1 MFFWKIKKMIANNNK
16 DIFSLKPSEG
26 LQQRL
31 HIDFPLFLAFM
42 VIFMISLTTI
52 YSASN
57 SSIDA
62 VLNQGIKIMIS
73 IFAMGVVAQFSPL
86 SYARIGPWLYFV
98 CLVLLILVLIIGE
111 TRNGATRWLNIGIT
125 SFQPSELMKI
135 AMPLMIAG
143 YISRGALPP
152 NVSSVALSITI
163 VLIPSYLIMEEP
175 DLGTSILVAFSGL
188 VVIFLSGLKKRYLA
202 LAFALF
208 LAYLPFMWSNIHPF
222 QKKRVLSFLNP
233 ESDPLGSGYHLIQS
247 KIAIGSGGIFGK
259 GWLNSTQGQLDFLPE
274 RTTDFIFAILAEE
287 FGFLGVSLLI
297 GIYLF
302 IIGRGIM
309 IAINAQDLFSR
320 LLASSISLTF
330 FVYVF
335 VNIAMTTG
343 LLPVVGVPLPLISS
357 GGTSMVTIM
366 VGLGMLMSVQTH
378 RRLLDK

>member
-1 MFFWKIKKMIANNNK
+1 MAYNTNK

-31 HIDFPLFLAFM
+31 HIDFPLLLAFLA
-42 VIFMISLTTI
+42 IFMISLTAI

-57 SSIDA
+57 SDIDA
-62 VLNQGIKIMIS
+62 VVNQAIKILIS
-73 IFAMGVVAQFSPL
+73 ISAMAVVAQFSPL
-86 SYARIGPWLYFV
+86 SYGRVGPWLFLL
-98 CLVLLILVLIIGE
+98 CLVLLILVLVIGE
-111 TRNGATRWLNIGIT
+111 TRNGATRWLNIGI

-135 AMPLMIAG
+135 AMPLMIAR
-143 YISRGALPP
+143 YIANGALPP
-152 NVSSVALSITI
+152 TVFSVGVSITI
-163 VLIPSYLIMEEP
+163 VLVPSYLIMEQP
-175 DLGTSILVAFSGL
+175 DLGTSILIAFSGL

-202 LAFALF
+202 VAFGLF
-208 LAYLPFMWSNIHPF
+208 LAYLPLMWSNMHPF
-222 QKKRVLSFLNP
+222 QKNRVLAFLNP
-233 ESDPLGSGYHLIQS
+233 GSDPTGSGYHLIQS

-287 FGFLGVSLLI
+287 FGFLGISLLI

-343 LLPVVGVPLPLISS
+343 LLPVVGIPLPLISS
-357 GGTSMVTIM
+357 GGTSMLTIM

-378 RRLLDK
+378 RRLVEK

>member
-1 MFFWKIKKMIANNNK
+1 MMAYNTNK

-31 HIDFPLFLAFM
+31 HIDFPLLVAFLA
-42 VIFMISLTTI
+42 IFMISLTAI

-57 SSIDA
+57 SNIDA
-62 VLNQGIKIMIS
+62 VVNQAIKILIS
-73 IFAMGVVAQFSPL
+73 ISAMAVVAQFSPL
-86 SYARIGPWLYFV
+86 SYGRVGPWLYFL
-98 CLVLLILVLIIGE
+98 CLVLLILVLVIGE
-111 TRNGATRWLNIGIT
+111 TRNGATRWLNIGI

-135 AMPLMIAG
+135 AMPLMIAR
-143 YISRGALPP
+143 YISSGALPP
-152 NVSSVALSITI
+152 AVFSVGVSIMI
-163 VLIPSYLIMEEP
+163 VLVPSYLIMEEP
-175 DLGTSILVAFSGL
+175 DLGTSILIAFSGL

-202 LAFALF
+202 VAFGLF
-208 LAYLPFMWSNIHPF
+208 LAYLPLMWSNMHPF
-222 QKKRVLSFLNP
+222 QKNRVLAFLNP
-233 ESDPLGSGYHLIQS
+233 GSDPTGSGYHLIQS
-247 KIAIGSGGIFGK
+247 KIAIGSGGLFGK

-343 LLPVVGVPLPLISS
+343 LLPVVGIPLPLISS
-357 GGTSMVTIM
+357 GGTSMLTIM

-378 RRLLDK
+378 RRLVEK

>member
-1 MFFWKIKKMIANNNK
+1 MMAYNTNK

-31 HIDFPLFLAFM
+31 HIDFPLLLAFLA
-42 VIFMISLTTI
+42 IFMISLTAI

-57 SSIDA
+57 SNIDA
-62 VLNQGIKIMIS
+62 VVNQAIKILIS
-73 IFAMGVVAQFSPL
+73 ISAMAVVAQFSPL
-86 SYARIGPWLYFV
+86 SYGRVGPWLFFL
-98 CLVLLILVLIIGE
+98 CLVLLILVLVIGE
-111 TRNGATRWLNIGIT
+111 TRNGATRWLNIGI

-135 AMPLMIAG
+135 AMPLMIAR
-143 YISRGALPP
+143 YIANGALPP
-152 NVSSVALSITI
+152 TVFSVGVSITI
-163 VLIPSYLIMEEP
+163 VLVPSVLIMLEP
-175 DLGTSILVAFSGL
+175 DLGTSILIAFSGL

-202 LAFALF
+202 VALGLLLAS
-208 LAYLPFMWSNIHPF
+208 LPLMWSNMHSF
-222 QKKRVLSFLNP
+222 QKNRVLAFLNP
-233 ESDPLGSGYHLIQS
+233 GSDPTGSGYHLIQS
-247 KIAIGSGGIFGK
+247 KIAIGSGGLFGK

-287 FGFLGVSLLI
+287 FGFLGISLLI

-343 LLPVVGVPLPLISS
+343 LLPVVGIPLPLISS
-357 GGTSMVTIM
+357 GGTSMVTLMI
-366 VGLGMLMSVQTH
+366 GLGMLMSVQTH
-378 RRLLDK
+378 KRLVEK

>member
-1 MFFWKIKKMIANNNK
+1 MMAYNTNK

-31 HIDFPLFLAFM
+31 HIDFPLLLAFLA
-42 VIFMISLTTI
+42 IFMISLTAI

-57 SSIDA
+57 SNIDA
-62 VLNQGIKIMIS
+62 VVNQAIKILIS
-73 IFAMGVVAQFSPL
+73 ISAMAVVAQFSPL
-86 SYARIGPWLYFV
+86 SYGRVGPWLFLL
-98 CLVLLILVLIIGE
+98 CLVLLILVLVIGE
-111 TRNGATRWLNIGIT
+111 TRNGATRWLNIGI

-135 AMPLMIAG
+135 AMPLMIAR
-143 YISRGALPP
+143 YIANGALPP
-152 NVSSVALSITI
+152 TVFSVGVSITI
-163 VLIPSYLIMEEP
+163 VLVPSYLIMEQP
-175 DLGTSILVAFSGL
+175 DLGTSILIAFSGL

-202 LAFALF
+202 VAFGLF
-208 LAYLPFMWSNIHPF
+208 LAYLPLMWSNMHPF
-222 QKKRVLSFLNP
+222 QKNRVLAFLNP
-233 ESDPLGSGYHLIQS
+233 GSDPTGSGYHLIQS

-287 FGFLGVSLLI
+287 FGFLGISLLI

-343 LLPVVGVPLPLISS
+343 LLPVVGIPLPLISS
-357 GGTSMVTIM
+357 GGTSMLTIM

-378 RRLLDK
+378 RRLVEK

>member
-1 MFFWKIKKMIANNNK
+1 MMAYNTNK

-31 HIDFPLFLAFM
+31 HIDFPLLLAFLA
-42 VIFMISLTTI
+42 IFMISLTAI

-57 SSIDA
+57 SNIDA
-62 VLNQGIKIMIS
+62 VVNQAIKILIS
-73 IFAMGVVAQFSPL
+73 ISAMAVVAQFSPL
-86 SYARIGPWLYFV
+86 SYGRVGPWLFLL
-98 CLVLLILVLIIGE
+98 CLVLLILVLLIGE
-111 TRNGATRWLNIGIT
+111 TRNGATRWLNIGI

-135 AMPLMIAG
+135 AMPLMIAR
-143 YISRGALPP
+143 YISSGALPP
-152 NVSSVALSITI
+152 TVFSVGVSITI
-163 VLIPSYLIMEEP
+163 VLVPSYLIMEQP
-175 DLGTSILVAFSGL
+175 DLGTSILIAFSGL

-202 LAFALF
+202 VAFGLF
-208 LAYLPFMWSNIHPF
+208 LAYLPLMWANMHPF
-222 QKKRVLSFLNP
+222 QKNRVLAFLNP
-233 ESDPLGSGYHLIQS
+233 RSDPTGSGYHLIQS
-247 KIAIGSGGIFGK
+247 KIAIGSGGLFGK

-343 LLPVVGVPLPLISS
+343 LLPVVGIPLPLISS
-357 GGTSMVTIM
+357 GGTSMLTIM

-378 RRLLDK
+378 RRLVEK

>member
-1 MFFWKIKKMIANNNK
+1 MAYNTNK

-31 HIDFPLFLAFM
+31 HIDFPLLLAFLA
-42 VIFMISLTTI
+42 IFMISLTAI

-57 SSIDA
+57 SNIDA
-62 VLNQGIKIMIS
+62 VVNQAIKILIS
-73 IFAMGVVAQFSPL
+73 ISAMAVVAQFSPL
-86 SYARIGPWLYFV
+86 SYGRVGPWLFLL
-98 CLVLLILVLIIGE
+98 CLVLLILVLVIGE
-111 TRNGATRWLNIGIT
+111 TRNGATRWLNIGI

-135 AMPLMIAG
+135 AMPLMIAR
-143 YISRGALPP
+143 YIANGALPP
-152 NVSSVALSITI
+152 TVFSVGVSITI
-163 VLIPSYLIMEEP
+163 VLVPSVLIMLEP
-175 DLGTSILVAFSGL
+175 DLGTSILIAFSGL

-202 LAFALF
+202 VALGLLLAS
-208 LAYLPFMWSNIHPF
+208 LPLMWSNMHSF
-222 QKKRVLSFLNP
+222 QKNRVLAFLNP
-233 ESDPLGSGYHLIQS
+233 GSDPTGSGYHLIQS
-247 KIAIGSGGIFGK
+247 KIAIGSGGLFGK

-287 FGFLGVSLLI
+287 FGFLGISLLI

-343 LLPVVGVPLPLISS
+343 LLPVVGIPLPLISS
-357 GGTSMVTIM
+357 GGTSMLTLMI
-366 VGLGMLMSVQTH
+366 GLGMLMSVQTH
-378 RRLLDK
+378 KRLVEK

>member
-1 MFFWKIKKMIANNNK
+1 MMANNNK

-31 HIDFPLFLAFM
+31 HIDFPLFLAFIA
-42 VIFMISLTTI
+42 IFIVSLTTI

-62 VLNQGIKIMIS
+62 VVNQGIKILIS
-73 IFAMGVVAQFSPL
+73 ISAMVVVAQFSPL
-86 SYARIGPWLYFV
+86 SYARVGPWLYFL
-98 CLVLLILVLIIGE
+98 CLVLLILVLVIGE

-135 AMPLMIAG
+135 AMPLMIAR

-152 NVSSVALSITI
+152 DVSSVALSIII

-175 DLGTSILVAFSGL
+175 DLGTSILIAFSGL

-202 LAFALF
+202 IAFALF
-208 LAYLPFMWSNIHPF
+208 LAYLPFMWSSIHPF

-247 KIAIGSGGIFGK
+247 KIAIGSGGLLGK

>member
-1 MFFWKIKKMIANNNK
+1 MVTTNK
-16 DIFSLKPSEG
+16 NIFSLKPSEG

-31 HIDFPLFLAFM
+31 HIDFPLFLAFLA
-42 VIFMISLTTI
+42 IFMISLTAI
-52 YSASN
+52 YSASDSN
-57 SSIDA
+57 IDA
-62 VLNQGIKIMIS
+62 VINQGIKILIS
-73 IFAMGVVAQFSPL
+73 ISAMLVVAQFSPL
-86 SYARIGPWLYFV
+86 SYARIGPWLYFL
-98 CLVLLILVLIIGE
+98 CLILLILVLVIGE

-135 AMPLMIAG
+135 AMPLMIAR
-143 YISRGALPP
+143 YIARGALPP

-163 VLIPSYLIMEEP
+163 VLIPSYLIMQEP
-175 DLGTSILVAFSGL
+175 DLGTSILIAFSGL

-202 LAFALF
+202 IAFTLF
-208 LAYLPFMWSNIHPF
+208 LAYLPFMWSSIHPF

-247 KIAIGSGGIFGK
+247 KIAIGSGGLFGK

-366 VGLGMLMSVQTH
+366 IGLGMLISVQTH
-378 RRLLDK
+378 RRLVEK

>member
-1 MFFWKIKKMIANNNK
+1 MMAYNTNK

-31 HIDFPLFLAFM
+31 HIDFPLLVAFLA
-42 VIFMISLTTI
+42 IFMISLTAI

-57 SSIDA
+57 SNIDA
-62 VLNQGIKIMIS
+62 VVNQAIKILIS
-73 IFAMGVVAQFSPL
+73 ISAMAVVAQFSPL
-86 SYARIGPWLYFV
+86 SYGRVGPWLYFL
-98 CLVLLILVLIIGE
+98 CLVLLILVLVIGE
-111 TRNGATRWLNIGIT
+111 TRNGATRWLNIGI

-135 AMPLMIAG
+135 AMPLMIAR
-143 YISRGALPP
+143 YISSGALPP
-152 NVSSVALSITI
+152 TVFSVGVSITI
-163 VLIPSYLIMEEP
+163 VLVPSYLIMEQP
-175 DLGTSILVAFSGL
+175 DLGTSILIAFSGL

-202 LAFALF
+202 VAFGLF
-208 LAYLPFMWSNIHPF
+208 LAYLPLMWSNMHPF
-222 QKKRVLSFLNP
+222 QKNRVLAFLNP
-233 ESDPLGSGYHLIQS
+233 GSDPTGSGYHLIQS
-247 KIAIGSGGIFGK
+247 KIAIGSGGLFGK

-287 FGFLGVSLLI
+287 FGFLGISLLI

-343 LLPVVGVPLPLISS
+343 LLPVVGIPLPLISS
-357 GGTSMVTIM
+357 GGTSMLTIM

-378 RRLLDK
+378 RRLVEK

>member
-1 MFFWKIKKMIANNNK
+1 MMAYNTNK

-31 HIDFPLFLAFM
+31 HIDFPLLVAFLA
-42 VIFMISLTTI
+42 IFMISLTAI

-57 SSIDA
+57 SNIDA
-62 VLNQGIKIMIS
+62 VVNQAIKILIS
-73 IFAMGVVAQFSPL
+73 ISAMAVVAQFSPL
-86 SYARIGPWLYFV
+86 SYGRVGPWLFFL
-98 CLVLLILVLIIGE
+98 CLVLLILVLLIGE
-111 TRNGATRWLNIGIT
+111 TRNGATRWLNIGI

-135 AMPLMIAG
+135 AMPLMIAR
-143 YISRGALPP
+143 YISSGALPP
-152 NVSSVALSITI
+152 TVFSVGVSITI
-163 VLIPSYLIMEEP
+163 VLVPSYLIMEQP
-175 DLGTSILVAFSGL
+175 DLGTSILIAFSGL

-202 LAFALF
+202 VAFGLF
-208 LAYLPFMWSNIHPF
+208 LAYLPLMWANMHPF
-222 QKKRVLSFLNP
+222 QKNRVLAFLNP
-233 ESDPLGSGYHLIQS
+233 GSDPTGSGYHLIQS
-247 KIAIGSGGIFGK
+247 KIAIGSGGLFGK

-287 FGFLGVSLLI
+287 FGFLGISLLI

-343 LLPVVGVPLPLISS
+343 LLPVVGIPLPLISS
-357 GGTSMVTIM
+357 GGTSMLTIM

-378 RRLLDK
+378 RRLVEK

>member
-1 MFFWKIKKMIANNNK
+1 MMAYNTNK

-31 HIDFPLFLAFM
+31 HIDFPLLLAFLA
-42 VIFMISLTTI
+42 IFMISLTAI

-57 SSIDA
+57 SNIDA
-62 VLNQGIKIMIS
+62 VVNQAIKILIS
-73 IFAMGVVAQFSPL
+73 ISAMAVVAQFSPL
-86 SYARIGPWLYFV
+86 SYGRVGPWLFLL
-98 CLVLLILVLIIGE
+98 CLVLLILVLVIGE
-111 TRNGATRWLNIGIT
+111 TRNGATRWLNIGI

-135 AMPLMIAG
+135 AMPLMIAR
-143 YISRGALPP
+143 YIANGALPP
-152 NVSSVALSITI
+152 TVFSVGVSITI
-163 VLIPSYLIMEEP
+163 VLVPSVLIMLEP
-175 DLGTSILVAFSGL
+175 DLGTSILIAFSGL

-202 LAFALF
+202 VALGLLLAS
-208 LAYLPFMWSNIHPF
+208 LPLMWSNMHPF
-222 QKKRVLSFLNP
+222 QKNRVLAFLNP
-233 ESDPLGSGYHLIQS
+233 GSDPTGSGYHLIQS
-247 KIAIGSGGIFGK
+247 KIAIGSGGLFGK

-287 FGFLGVSLLI
+287 FGFLGISLLI

-343 LLPVVGVPLPLISS
+343 LLPVVGIPLPLISS
-357 GGTSMVTIM
+357 GGTSMLTLMI
-366 VGLGMLMSVQTH
+366 GLGMLMSVQTH
-378 RRLLDK
+378 KRLVEK

>member
-1 MFFWKIKKMIANNNK
+1 MITTNK
-16 DIFSLKPSEG
+16 NIFSLNPSEG

-31 HIDFPLFLAFM
+31 HIDFPLFLAFLA
-42 VIFMISLTTI
+42 IFMISLTAI
-52 YSASN
+52 YSASDSN
-57 SSIDA
+57 IDA
-62 VLNQGIKIMIS
+62 VINQGIKILIS
-73 IFAMGVVAQFSPL
+73 ISVMLVVAQFSPL
-86 SYARIGPWLYFV
+86 SYARIGPWLYFL
-98 CLVLLILVLIIGE
+98 CLILLILVLVIGE

-135 AMPLMIAG
+135 AMPLMIAR
-143 YISRGALPP
+143 YIARGALPP
-152 NVSSVALSITI
+152 DVSSVALSITI
-163 VLIPSYLIMEEP
+163 VLIPSYLIMQEP
-175 DLGTSILVAFSGL
+175 DLGTSILIAFSGL

-202 LAFALF
+202 IAFTLF
-208 LAYLPFMWSNIHPF
+208 LAYLPFMWSSIHPF

-247 KIAIGSGGIFGK
+247 KIAIGSGGLFGK

-366 VGLGMLMSVQTH
+366 IGLGMLISVQTH
-378 RRLLDK
+378 RRLVDK

>member
-1 MFFWKIKKMIANNNK
+1 MMAYNTNK

-31 HIDFPLFLAFM
+31 HIDFPLLVAFLA
-42 VIFMISLTTI
+42 IFMISLTAI

-57 SSIDA
+57 SNIDA
-62 VLNQGIKIMIS
+62 VVNQAIKILIS
-73 IFAMGVVAQFSPL
+73 ISAMAIVAQFSPL
-86 SYARIGPWLYFV
+86 SYGRVGPWLFFL
-98 CLVLLILVLIIGE
+98 CLVLLILVLLIGE
-111 TRNGATRWLNIGIT
+111 TRNGATRWLNIGI

-135 AMPLMIAG
+135 AMPLMIAR
-143 YISRGALPP
+143 YISSGALPP
-152 NVSSVALSITI
+152 TVFSVGVSIMI
-163 VLIPSYLIMEEP
+163 VLVPSYLIMEQP
-175 DLGTSILVAFSGL
+175 DLGTSILIAFSGL

-202 LAFALF
+202 VAFGLF
-208 LAYLPFMWSNIHPF
+208 LAYLPLMWANMHPF
-222 QKKRVLSFLNP
+222 QKNRVLAFLNP
-233 ESDPLGSGYHLIQS
+233 GSDPTGSGYHLIQS
-247 KIAIGSGGIFGK
+247 KIAIGSGGLFGK

-287 FGFLGVSLLI
+287 FGFLGISLLI

-343 LLPVVGVPLPLISS
+343 LLPVVGIPLPLISS
-357 GGTSMVTIM
+357 GGTSMLTIM

-378 RRLLDK
+378 RRLVEK

>member
-1 MFFWKIKKMIANNNK
+1 MMAYNTNK

-31 HIDFPLFLAFM
+31 HIDFPLLVAFLA
-42 VIFMISLTTI
+42 IFMISLTAI

-57 SSIDA
+57 SNIDA
-62 VLNQGIKIMIS
+62 VVNQAIKILIS
-73 IFAMGVVAQFSPL
+73 ISAMAVVAQFSPL
-86 SYARIGPWLYFV
+86 SYGRVGPWLFLL
-98 CLVLLILVLIIGE
+98 CLVLLILVLVIGE
-111 TRNGATRWLNIGIT
+111 TRNGATRWLNIGI

-135 AMPLMIAG
+135 AMPLMIAR
-143 YISRGALPP
+143 YISSGALPP
-152 NVSSVALSITI
+152 TVFSVGVSITI
-163 VLIPSYLIMEEP
+163 VLVPSYLIMEQP
-175 DLGTSILVAFSGL
+175 DLGTSILIAFSGL

-202 LAFALF
+202 VAFGLF
-208 LAYLPFMWSNIHPF
+208 LAYLPLMWSNMHPF
-222 QKKRVLSFLNP
+222 QKNRVLAFLNP
-233 ESDPLGSGYHLIQS
+233 GSDPTGSGYHLIQS
-247 KIAIGSGGIFGK
+247 KIAIGSGGLFGK

-287 FGFLGVSLLI
+287 FGFLGISLLI

-343 LLPVVGVPLPLISS
+343 LLPVVGIPLPLISS
-357 GGTSMVTIM
+357 GGTSMLTIM

-378 RRLLDK
+378 RRLVEK

>member
-1 MFFWKIKKMIANNNK
+1 MVANNNK

-42 VIFMISLTTI
+42 AIFMVSLTTI

-62 VLNQGIKIMIS
+62 VVNQGIKILIS
-73 IFAMGVVAQFSPL
+73 ISAMAVVAQFSPL
-86 SYARIGPWLYFV
+86 TYARVGPWLYFL
-98 CLVLLILVLIIGE
+98 CLVLLILVLVIGE

-135 AMPLMIAG
+135 AMPLMIAR

-152 NVSSVALSITI
+152 DVSSVALSIII

-175 DLGTSILVAFSGL
+175 DLGTSILIAFSGL

-202 LAFALF
+202 IAFTLF

-302 IIGRGIM
+302 IIWRGIM

-378 RRLLDK
+378 RRLVDK

>member
-1 MFFWKIKKMIANNNK
+1 MMAYNTNK

-31 HIDFPLFLAFM
+31 HIDFPLLLAFLA
-42 VIFMISLTTI
+42 IFMISLTAI

-57 SSIDA
+57 SNIDA
-62 VLNQGIKIMIS
+62 VVNQAIKILIS
-73 IFAMGVVAQFSPL
+73 ISAMAVVAQFSPL
-86 SYARIGPWLYFV
+86 SYGRVGPWLFLL
-98 CLVLLILVLIIGE
+98 CLVLLILVLVIGE
-111 TRNGATRWLNIGIT
+111 TRNGATRWLNIGI

-135 AMPLMIAG
+135 AMPLMIAR
-143 YISRGALPP
+143 YIANGALPP
-152 NVSSVALSITI
+152 TVFSVGVSITI
-163 VLIPSYLIMEEP
+163 VLVPSVLIMLEP
-175 DLGTSILVAFSGL
+175 DLGTSILIAFSGL

-202 LAFALF
+202 VALGLLLAS
-208 LAYLPFMWSNIHPF
+208 LPLMWSNMHSF
-222 QKKRVLSFLNP
+222 QKNRVLAFLNP
-233 ESDPLGSGYHLIQS
+233 GSDPTGSGYHLIQS
-247 KIAIGSGGIFGK
+247 KIAIGSGGLFGK

-287 FGFLGVSLLI
+287 FGFLGISLLI

-343 LLPVVGVPLPLISS
+343 LLPVVGIPLPLISS
-357 GGTSMVTIM
+357 GGTSMLTLMI
-366 VGLGMLMSVQTH
+366 GLGMLMSVQTH
-378 RRLLDK
+378 KRLVEK

>member
-1 MFFWKIKKMIANNNK
+1 MAYNTNK

-31 HIDFPLFLAFM
+31 HIDFPLLLAFLA
-42 VIFMISLTTI
+42 IFMISLTAI

-57 SSIDA
+57 SNIDA
-62 VLNQGIKIMIS
+62 VVNQAIKILIS
-73 IFAMGVVAQFSPL
+73 ISAMAVVAQFSPL
-86 SYARIGPWLYFV
+86 SYGRVGPWLFFL
-98 CLVLLILVLIIGE
+98 CLVLLILVLVIGE
-111 TRNGATRWLNIGIT
+111 TRNGATRWLNIGI

-135 AMPLMIAG
+135 AMPLMIAR
-143 YISRGALPP
+143 YISSGALPP
-152 NVSSVALSITI
+152 TVFSVGVSITI
-163 VLIPSYLIMEEP
+163 VLVPSYLIMEQP
-175 DLGTSILVAFSGL
+175 DLGTSILIAFSGL

-202 LAFALF
+202 VAFGLF
-208 LAYLPFMWSNIHPF
+208 LAYLPLMWANMHPF
-222 QKKRVLSFLNP
+222 QKNRVLAFLNP
-233 ESDPLGSGYHLIQS
+233 GSDPTGSGYHLIQS

-287 FGFLGVSLLI
+287 FGFLGISLLI

-343 LLPVVGVPLPLISS
+343 LLPVVGIPLPLISS
-357 GGTSMVTIM
+357 GGTSMLTIM

-378 RRLLDK
+378 RRLVEK

>member
-1 MFFWKIKKMIANNNK
+1 MIANNNK

-57 SSIDA
+57 ASIDA

-86 SYARIGPWLYFV
+86 SYARIGPWLYSI

-111 TRNGATRWLNIGIT
+111 TRNGATRWFNIGIT

-143 YISRGALPP
+143 YISRGSLPP
-152 NVSSVALSITI
+152 RVSSVALSITI

-208 LAYLPFMWSNIHPF
+208 LAYLPFMWSSIHPF

>member
-1 MFFWKIKKMIANNNK
+1 VVTTNK
-16 DIFSLKPSEG
+16 NIFSLKPSEG

-31 HIDFPLFLAFM
+31 HIDFPLFLAFLA
-42 VIFMISLTTI
+42 IFMISLTAI
-52 YSASN
+52 YSASDSN
-57 SSIDA
+57 IDA
-62 VLNQGIKIMIS
+62 VINQGIKILIS
-73 IFAMGVVAQFSPL
+73 ISAMLVVAQFSPL
-86 SYARIGPWLYFV
+86 SYARIGPWLYFL
-98 CLVLLILVLIIGE
+98 CLILLILVLVIGE

-135 AMPLMIAG
+135 AMPLMIAR
-143 YISRGALPP
+143 YIARGALPP
-152 NVSSVALSITI
+152 DVSSVALSITI
-163 VLIPSYLIMEEP
+163 VLIPSYLIMQEP
-175 DLGTSILVAFSGL
+175 DLGTSILIAFSGL

-202 LAFALF
+202 IAFTLF
-208 LAYLPFMWSNIHPF
+208 LAYLPFMWSSIHPF

-247 KIAIGSGGIFGK
+247 KIAIGSGGLFGK

-366 VGLGMLMSVQTH
+366 IGLGMLISVQTH
-378 RRLLDK
+378 RRLVEK

>member
-1 MFFWKIKKMIANNNK
+1 MMAYNTNK

-31 HIDFPLFLAFM
+31 HIDFPLLLAFLA
-42 VIFMISLTTI
+42 IFMISLTAI

-57 SSIDA
+57 SNIDA
-62 VLNQGIKIMIS
+62 VVNQAIKILIS
-73 IFAMGVVAQFSPL
+73 ISAMAVVAQFSPL
-86 SYARIGPWLYFV
+86 SYGRVGPWLFLL
-98 CLVLLILVLIIGE
+98 CLVLLILVLVIGE
-111 TRNGATRWLNIGIT
+111 TRNGATRWLNIGI

-135 AMPLMIAG
+135 AMPLMIAR
-143 YISRGALPP
+143 YIANGALPP
-152 NVSSVALSITI
+152 TVFSVGVSITI
-163 VLIPSYLIMEEP
+163 VLVPSYLIMEQP
-175 DLGTSILVAFSGL
+175 DLGTSILIAFSGL

-202 LAFALF
+202 VAFGLF
-208 LAYLPFMWSNIHPF
+208 LAYLPLMWSNMHPF
-222 QKKRVLSFLNP
+222 QKNRVLAFLNP
-233 ESDPLGSGYHLIQS
+233 GSDPTGSGYHLIQS
-247 KIAIGSGGIFGK
+247 KIAIGSGGLFGK

-343 LLPVVGVPLPLISS
+343 LLPVVGIPLPLISS
-357 GGTSMVTIM
+357 GGTSMLTIM

-378 RRLLDK
+378 RRLVEK

>member
-1 MFFWKIKKMIANNNK
+1 MMAYNTNK

-31 HIDFPLFLAFM
+31 HIDFPLLLAFLA
-42 VIFMISLTTI
+42 ILMISLTAI

-57 SSIDA
+57 SNIDA
-62 VLNQGIKIMIS
+62 VVNQAIKILIS
-73 IFAMGVVAQFSPL
+73 ISAMAVVAQFSPL
-86 SYARIGPWLYFV
+86 SYGRVGPWLFLL
-98 CLVLLILVLIIGE
+98 CLVLLILVLVIGE
-111 TRNGATRWLNIGIT
+111 TRNGATRWLNIGI

-135 AMPLMIAG
+135 AMPLMIAR
-143 YISRGALPP
+143 YIANGALPP
-152 NVSSVALSITI
+152 TVFSVGVSITI
-163 VLIPSYLIMEEP
+163 VLIPSVLIMLEP
-175 DLGTSILVAFSGL
+175 DLGTSILIAFSGL

-202 LAFALF
+202 VALGLLLAS
-208 LAYLPFMWSNIHPF
+208 LPLMWSNMHSF
-222 QKKRVLSFLNP
+222 QKNRVLAFLNP
-233 ESDPLGSGYHLIQS
+233 GSDPTGSGYHLIQS
-247 KIAIGSGGIFGK
+247 KIAIGSGGLFGK

-287 FGFLGVSLLI
+287 FGFLGISLLI

-343 LLPVVGVPLPLISS
+343 LLPVVGIPLPLISS
-357 GGTSMVTIM
+357 GGTSMLTMM

-378 RRLLDK
+378 KRLVEK

>member
-1 MFFWKIKKMIANNNK
+1 MMAYNTNK

-31 HIDFPLFLAFM
+31 HIDFPLLLAFLA
-42 VIFMISLTTI
+42 IFMISLTAI

-57 SSIDA
+57 SNIDA
-62 VLNQGIKIMIS
+62 VVTQAIKILIS
-73 IFAMGVVAQFSPL
+73 ISAMALVAQFSPL
-86 SYARIGPWLYFV
+86 SYGRVGPWLFFL
-98 CLVLLILVLIIGE
+98 CLVLLVLVLMIGE
-111 TRNGATRWLNIGIT
+111 TRNGATRWLNIGI

-135 AMPLMIAG
+135 AMPLMIAR
-143 YISRGALPP
+143 YISSGALPP
-152 NVSSVALSITI
+152 TVFSVGVSITI
-163 VLIPSYLIMEEP
+163 VLVPSVLIMLEP
-175 DLGTSILVAFSGL
+175 DLGTSILIAFSGL

-202 LAFALF
+202 VAFGLF
-208 LAYLPFMWSNIHPF
+208 LAYLPLMWSNMHPF
-222 QKKRVLSFLNP
+222 QKNRVLAFLNP
-233 ESDPLGSGYHLIQS
+233 GSDPTGSGYHLIQS

-287 FGFLGVSLLI
+287 FGFLGISLLI

-343 LLPVVGVPLPLISS
+343 LLPVVGIPLPLISS

-378 RRLLDK
+378 KRLVEK

>member
-1 MFFWKIKKMIANNNK
+1 MTAYNTNK

-31 HIDFPLFLAFM
+31 HIDFPLLLAFLA
-42 VIFMISLTTI
+42 IFMISLTAI

-57 SSIDA
+57 SNIDA
-62 VLNQGIKIMIS
+62 VVNQAIKILIS
-73 IFAMGVVAQFSPL
+73 ISAMAVVAQFSPL
-86 SYARIGPWLYFV
+86 SYGRVGPWLFLL
-98 CLVLLILVLIIGE
+98 CLVLLILVLVIGE
-111 TRNGATRWLNIGIT
+111 TRNGATRWLNIGI

-135 AMPLMIAG
+135 AMPLMIAR
-143 YISRGALPP
+143 YIANGALPP
-152 NVSSVALSITI
+152 TVFSVGVSITI
-163 VLIPSYLIMEEP
+163 VLVPSVLIMLEP
-175 DLGTSILVAFSGL
+175 DLGTSILIAFSGL

-202 LAFALF
+202 VAFGLF
-208 LAYLPFMWSNIHPF
+208 LAYLPLMWSNMHPF
-222 QKKRVLSFLNP
+222 QKNRVLAFLNP
-233 ESDPLGSGYHLIQS
+233 GSDPTGSGYHLIQS
-247 KIAIGSGGIFGK
+247 KIAIGSGGLFGK

-287 FGFLGVSLLI
+287 FGFLGISLLI

-343 LLPVVGVPLPLISS
+343 LLPVVGIPLPLISS
-357 GGTSMVTIM
+357 GGTSMVTLMI
-366 VGLGMLMSVQTH
+366 GLGMLMSVQTH
-378 RRLLDK
+378 KRLVEK

>member
-1 MFFWKIKKMIANNNK
+1 MMAYNTNK

-31 HIDFPLFLAFM
+31 HIDFPLLLAFLA
-42 VIFMISLTTI
+42 IFMISLTAI

-57 SSIDA
+57 SNIDA
-62 VLNQGIKIMIS
+62 VVNQAIKILIS
-73 IFAMGVVAQFSPL
+73 ISAMAVVAQFSPL
-86 SYARIGPWLYFV
+86 SYGRVGPWLFLL
-98 CLVLLILVLIIGE
+98 CLVLLILVLVIGE
-111 TRNGATRWLNIGIT
+111 TRNGATRWLNIGI

-135 AMPLMIAG
+135 AMPLMIAR
-143 YISRGALPP
+143 YIANGALPP
-152 NVSSVALSITI
+152 TVFSVGVSITI
-163 VLIPSYLIMEEP
+163 VLVPSVLIMLEP
-175 DLGTSILVAFSGL
+175 DLGTSILIAFSGL

-202 LAFALF
+202 VALGLLLAS
-208 LAYLPFMWSNIHPF
+208 LPLMWSNMHPF
-222 QKKRVLSFLNP
+222 QKNRVLAFLNP
-233 ESDPLGSGYHLIQS
+233 GSDPTGSGYHLIQS
-247 KIAIGSGGIFGK
+247 KIAIGSGGLFGK

-287 FGFLGVSLLI
+287 FGFLGISLLI

-343 LLPVVGVPLPLISS
+343 LLPVVGIPLPLISS
-357 GGTSMVTIM
+357 GGTSMLTMM

-378 RRLLDK
+378 KRLVEK

>member
-1 MFFWKIKKMIANNNK
+1 MMAYNTNK

-31 HIDFPLFLAFM
+31 HIDFPLLLAFLA
-42 VIFMISLTTI
+42 IFMISLTAI

-57 SSIDA
+57 SNIDA
-62 VLNQGIKIMIS
+62 VVNQAIKILIS
-73 IFAMGVVAQFSPL
+73 ISAMAVVAQFSPL
-86 SYARIGPWLYFV
+86 SYGRVGPWLFLL
-98 CLVLLILVLIIGE
+98 CLVLLILVLVIGE
-111 TRNGATRWLNIGIT
+111 TRNGATRWLNIGI

-135 AMPLMIAG
+135 AMPLMIAR
-143 YISRGALPP
+143 YIANGALPP
-152 NVSSVALSITI
+152 TVFSVGVSITI
-163 VLIPSYLIMEEP
+163 VLVPSVLIMLEP
-175 DLGTSILVAFSGL
+175 DLGTSILIAFSGL

-202 LAFALF
+202 VALGLLLAS
-208 LAYLPFMWSNIHPF
+208 LPLMWANMLPF
-222 QKKRVLSFLNP
+222 QKNRVLSFLNP
-233 ESDPLGSGYHLIQS
+233 GSDPTGHGYHLIQS
-247 KIAIGSGGIFGK
+247 KIAIGSGGLFGK

-297 GIYLF
+297 GIYLY

-343 LLPVVGVPLPLISS
+343 LLPVVGIPLPLISS
-357 GGTSMVTIM
+357 GGTSMVTLMI
-366 VGLGMLMSVQTH
+366 GLGMLMSVQTH
-378 RRLLDK
+378 KRLVEK

>member
-1 MFFWKIKKMIANNNK
+1 MMASNSK

-42 VIFMISLTTI
+42 AIFMVSLTTI

-62 VLNQGIKIMIS
+62 VVNQGIKILIS
-73 IFAMGVVAQFSPL
+73 ISAMVVVAQFSPL
-86 SYARIGPWLYFV
+86 SYARVGPWLYFL
-98 CLVLLILVLIIGE
+98 CLVLLILVLVIGE
-111 TRNGATRWLNIGIT
+111 TRNGATRWLNIGII

-135 AMPLMIAG
+135 AMPLMIAR

-152 NVSSVALSITI
+152 DVSSVALSIII

-175 DLGTSILVAFSGL
+175 DLGTSILIAFSGL

-202 LAFALF
+202 IAFALF
-208 LAYLPFMWSNIHPF
+208 LAYLPFMWSSIHPF

-247 KIAIGSGGIFGK
+247 KIAIGSGGVFGK

-302 IIGRGIM
+302 IIWRGIM

-366 VGLGMLMSVQTH
+366 IGLGMLISVQTH
-378 RRLLDK
+378 RRLVEK

>member
-1 MFFWKIKKMIANNNK
+1 MMANNNK

-26 LQQRL
+26 LQERL

-42 VIFMISLTTI
+42 AIFMVSLATI

-62 VLNQGIKIMIS
+62 VVNQGIKILVSIS
-73 IFAMGVVAQFSPL
+73 AMVVVAQFSPL
-86 SYARIGPWLYFV
+86 SYARVGPWLYFL
-98 CLVLLILVLIIGE
+98 CLVLLILVLVIGV
-111 TRNGATRWLNIGIT
+111 TKNGATRWLNIGIT

-135 AMPLMIAG
+135 AMPLMIAR

-152 NVSSVALSITI
+152 DISSVALSIII
-163 VLIPSYLIMEEP
+163 VLIPSYLIMEQP

-202 LAFALF
+202 VAFTLF
-208 LAYLPFMWSNIHPF
+208 LAYLPFMWSSIHPF

-247 KIAIGSGGIFGK
+247 KIAIGSGGLLGK

-302 IIGRGIM
+302 IIWRGIM

-378 RRLLDK
+378 RRLVEK

>member
-1 MFFWKIKKMIANNNK
+1 MMAYNTNK

-31 HIDFPLFLAFM
+31 HIDFPLLLAFLA
-42 VIFMISLTTI
+42 IFMISLTAI

-57 SSIDA
+57 SNIDA
-62 VLNQGIKIMIS
+62 VINQAIKILIS
-73 IFAMGVVAQFSPL
+73 ISAMVVVAQFSPL
-86 SYARIGPWLYFV
+86 SYGRVGPWFYFV
-98 CLVLLILVLIIGE
+98 CLFLLVLVLLVGE
-111 TRNGATRWLNIGIT
+111 TVNGATRWLNIGI

-135 AMPLMIAG
+135 AMPLMIAR
-143 YISRGALPP
+143 YIANGALPP
-152 NVSSVALSITI
+152 TVFSVGVSITI
-163 VLIPSYLIMEEP
+163 VLVPSVLIMLEP
-175 DLGTSILVAFSGL
+175 DLGTSILIAFSGL

-202 LAFALF
+202 VALGLLLAS
-208 LAYLPFMWSNIHPF
+208 LPLMWSNMHPF
-222 QKKRVLSFLNP
+222 QKNRILTLLNP

-247 KIAIGSGGIFGK
+247 KIAIGSGGLFGK

-297 GIYLF
+297 GIYLY

-320 LLASSISLTF
+320 LLAASISLTF

-343 LLPVVGVPLPLISS
+343 LLPVVGVPLPLISA
-357 GGTSMVTIM
+357 GGTSMLTIM

-378 RRLLDK
+378 RRLVEK

>member
-1 MFFWKIKKMIANNNK
+1 MMANNNK

-42 VIFMISLTTI
+42 AIFMVSLTTI

-62 VLNQGIKIMIS
+62 VVNQGIKILIS
-73 IFAMGVVAQFSPL
+73 ISAMLVVAQFSPL
-86 SYARIGPWLYFV
+86 NYARVGPWLYFL
-98 CLVLLILVLIIGE
+98 CLVLLILVLAIGE
-111 TRNGATRWLNIGIT
+111 TRNGATRWLNIGII

-135 AMPLMIAG
+135 AMPLMIAR

-152 NVSSVALSITI
+152 NISSVALSIII

-175 DLGTSILVAFSGL
+175 DLGTSILIAFSGL

-202 LAFALF
+202 VAFTLF
-208 LAYLPFMWSNIHPF
+208 LAYLPFMWSSIHPF

-247 KIAIGSGGIFGK
+247 KIAIGSGGLFGK

-302 IIGRGIM
+302 IIWRGIM

-378 RRLLDK
+378 RRLVEK

>member
-1 MFFWKIKKMIANNNK
+1 MIANNNK

-57 SSIDA
+57 ASIDA

-86 SYARIGPWLYFV
+86 SYARIGPWLYSI

-143 YISRGALPP
+143 YISRGSLPP
-152 NVSSVALSITI
+152 RVSSVALSITI

-175 DLGTSILVAFSGL
+175 DLGPSILVAFSGL

-208 LAYLPFMWSNIHPF
+208 LAYLPFMWSSIHPF

>member
-1 MFFWKIKKMIANNNK
+1 MTAYNTNK

-31 HIDFPLFLAFM
+31 HIDFPLLVAFLA
-42 VIFMISLTTI
+42 IFMISLTAI

-57 SSIDA
+57 SNIDA
-62 VLNQGIKIMIS
+62 VVAQAIKILIS
-73 IFAMGVVAQFSPL
+73 ISAMAGVAQFSPL
-86 SYARIGPWLYFV
+86 SYGRIGPWLYFL
-98 CLVLLILVLIIGE
+98 CLVLLVLVLMIGE
-111 TRNGATRWLNIGIT
+111 TRNGATRWLNIGI

-135 AMPLMIAG
+135 AMPLMIAR
-143 YISRGALPP
+143 YISSGALPP
-152 NVSSVALSITI
+152 TVFSVGVSITI
-163 VLIPSYLIMEEP
+163 VLVPSYLIMEQP
-175 DLGTSILVAFSGL
+175 DLGTSILIAFSGL

-202 LAFALF
+202 VAFGLF
-208 LAYLPFMWSNIHPF
+208 LAYLPLMWANMHPF
-222 QKKRVLSFLNP
+222 QKNRVLAFLIP
-233 ESDPLGSGYHLIQS
+233 GSDPTGSGYHLIQS

-287 FGFLGVSLLI
+287 FGFLGISLLI

-343 LLPVVGVPLPLISS
+343 LLPVVGIPLPLISS

-378 RRLLDK
+378 RRLVEK

>member
-1 MFFWKIKKMIANNNK
+1 MTAYNTNK

-31 HIDFPLFLAFM
+31 HIDFPLLVAFLA
-42 VIFMISLTTI
+42 IFMISLTAI

-57 SSIDA
+57 SNIDA
-62 VLNQGIKIMIS
+62 VVNQAIKILIS
-73 IFAMGVVAQFSPL
+73 ISAMAVVAQFSPL
-86 SYARIGPWLYFV
+86 SYGRVGPWLFFL
-98 CLVLLILVLIIGE
+98 CLVLLILVLVIGE
-111 TRNGATRWLNIGIT
+111 TRNGATRWLNIGI

-135 AMPLMIAG
+135 AMPLMIAR
-143 YISRGALPP
+143 YISSGALPP
-152 NVSSVALSITI
+152 TVFSVGVSITI
-163 VLIPSYLIMEEP
+163 VLVPSYLIMEQP
-175 DLGTSILVAFSGL
+175 DLGTSILIAFSGL

-202 LAFALF
+202 VAFGLF
-208 LAYLPFMWSNIHPF
+208 LAYLPLMWANMHPF
-222 QKKRVLSFLNP
+222 QKNRVLAFLNP
-233 ESDPLGSGYHLIQS
+233 GSDPTGSGYHLIQS
-247 KIAIGSGGIFGK
+247 KIAIGSGGLFGK

-343 LLPVVGVPLPLISS
+343 LLPVVGIPLPLISS
-357 GGTSMVTIM
+357 GGTSMLTIM

-378 RRLLDK
+378 RRLVEK

>member
-1 MFFWKIKKMIANNNK
+1 MTAYNTNK

-31 HIDFPLFLAFM
+31 HIDFPLLLAFLA
-42 VIFMISLTTI
+42 IFMISLTAI

-57 SSIDA
+57 SNIDA
-62 VLNQGIKIMIS
+62 VVNQAIKILIS
-73 IFAMGVVAQFSPL
+73 ISAMAVVAQFSPL
-86 SYARIGPWLYFV
+86 SYGRVGPWLFFL
-98 CLVLLILVLIIGE
+98 CLVLLILVLVIGE
-111 TRNGATRWLNIGIT
+111 TRNGATRWLNIGI

-135 AMPLMIAG
+135 AMPLMIAR
-143 YISRGALPP
+143 YISSGALPP
-152 NVSSVALSITI
+152 TVFSVGVSITI
-163 VLIPSYLIMEEP
+163 VLVPSYLIMEQP
-175 DLGTSILVAFSGL
+175 DLGTSILIAFSGL

-202 LAFALF
+202 VAFGLF
-208 LAYLPFMWSNIHPF
+208 LAYLPLMWANMHPF
-222 QKKRVLSFLNP
+222 QKNRVLAFLNP
-233 ESDPLGSGYHLIQS
+233 GSDPTGSGYHLIQS
-247 KIAIGSGGIFGK
+247 KIAIGSGGLFGK

-287 FGFLGVSLLI
+287 FGFLGISLLI

-343 LLPVVGVPLPLISS
+343 LLPVVGIPLPLISS
-357 GGTSMVTIM
+357 GGTSMLTIM

-378 RRLLDK
+378 RRLVEK

>member
-1 MFFWKIKKMIANNNK
+1 MITTNK
-16 DIFSLKPSEG
+16 NIFSLKPSEG

-31 HIDFPLFLAFM
+31 HIDFPLFLAFLI
-42 VIFMISLTTI
+42 IFIISLTAI
-52 YSASN
+52 YSASDSN
-57 SSIDA
+57 IDA
-62 VLNQGIKIMIS
+62 VINQGIKILIS
-73 IFAMGVVAQFSPL
+73 ISAMLVVAQFSPL
-86 SYARIGPWLYFV
+86 SYARIGPWLYFL
-98 CLVLLILVLIIGE
+98 CLILLILVLVIGE

-135 AMPLMIAG
+135 AMPLMIAR
-143 YISRGALPP
+143 YIAKGALPP
-152 NVSSVALSITI
+152 DVSSVALSITI
-163 VLIPSYLIMEEP
+163 VLIPSYLIMQEP
-175 DLGTSILVAFSGL
+175 DLGTSILIAFSGL

-202 LAFALF
+202 IAFTLF
-208 LAYLPFMWSNIHPF
+208 LAYLPFMWSSIHPF

-247 KIAIGSGGIFGK
+247 KIAIGSGGLFGK

-366 VGLGMLMSVQTH
+366 IGLGMLISVQTH
-378 RRLLDK
+378 RRLVEK

>member
-1 MFFWKIKKMIANNNK
+1 MAHNTNK
-16 DIFSLKPSEG
+16 DIFLLKPSEG

-31 HIDFPLFLAFM
+31 HIDLPLLLSFLA
-42 VIFMISLTTI
+42 IFTISLTAI

-57 SSIDA
+57 SNIDA
-62 VLNQGIKIMIS
+62 VVNQAIKILIS
-73 IFAMGVVAQFSPL
+73 ISAMVVVAQFSPL
-86 SYARIGPWLYFV
+86 SYGRVGPWFYFV
-98 CLVLLILVLIIGE
+98 CLFLLVLVLLVGE
-111 TRNGATRWLNIGIT
+111 TVNGATRWLNIGI

-135 AMPLMIAG
+135 AMPLMIAR

-152 NVSSVALSITI
+152 SVFSVGVSITI
-163 VLIPSYLIMEEP
+163 VLVPSVLIMLEP
-175 DLGTSILVAFSGL
+175 DLGTSILIAFSGL

-202 LAFALF
+202 VALGLLLAS
-208 LAYLPFMWSNIHPF
+208 LPLMWSNMHPF
-222 QKKRVLSFLNP
+222 QKNRILTLLNP

-247 KIAIGSGGIFGK
+247 KIAIGSGGLFGK

-297 GIYLF
+297 GIYLY

-320 LLASSISLTF
+320 LLAASISLTF

-343 LLPVVGVPLPLISS
+343 ILPVVGVPLPLISA
-357 GGTSMVTIM
+357 GGTSMLTIM

-378 RRLLDK
+378 RRLVEK

>member
-1 MFFWKIKKMIANNNK
+1 MMAYNTNK

-31 HIDFPLFLAFM
+31 HIDFPLLLAFLA
-42 VIFMISLTTI
+42 IFMISLTAI

-57 SSIDA
+57 SNIDA
-62 VLNQGIKIMIS
+62 VVNQAIKILIS
-73 IFAMGVVAQFSPL
+73 ISAMVVVAQFSPL
-86 SYARIGPWLYFV
+86 SYGRVGPWFYFV
-98 CLVLLILVLIIGE
+98 CLFLLVLVLLVGE
-111 TRNGATRWLNIGIT
+111 TVNGATRWLNIGI

-135 AMPLMIAG
+135 AMPLMIAR
-143 YISRGALPP
+143 YIASGALPP
-152 NVSSVALSITI
+152 AVFSVGVSITI
-163 VLIPSYLIMEEP
+163 VLVPSVLIMLEP
-175 DLGTSILVAFSGL
+175 DLGTSILIAFSGL

-202 LAFALF
+202 VALGLLLAS
-208 LAYLPFMWSNIHPF
+208 LPLMWSNMHPF
-222 QKKRVLSFLNP
+222 QKNRILTLLNP

-247 KIAIGSGGIFGK
+247 KIAIGSGGLFGK

-297 GIYLF
+297 GIYLY

-320 LLASSISLTF
+320 LLAASISLTF

-343 LLPVVGVPLPLISS
+343 LLPVVGVPLPLISA
-357 GGTSMVTIM
+357 GGTSMLTMMI
-366 VGLGMLMSVQTH
+366 GLGMLMSVQTH
-378 RRLLDK
+378 RRLVEK

>member
-1 MFFWKIKKMIANNNK
+1 MMAYNTNK

-31 HIDFPLFLAFM
+31 HIDFPLLLAFLA
-42 VIFMISLTTI
+42 IFMISLTAI

-57 SSIDA
+57 SNIDA
-62 VLNQGIKIMIS
+62 VVNQAIKILIS
-73 IFAMGVVAQFSPL
+73 ISAMAVVAQFSPL
-86 SYARIGPWLYFV
+86 SYGRVGPWLFLL
-98 CLVLLILVLIIGE
+98 CLVLLILVLVIGE
-111 TRNGATRWLNIGIT
+111 TRNGATRWLNIGI

-135 AMPLMIAG
+135 AMPLMIAR
-143 YISRGALPP
+143 YIANGALPP
-152 NVSSVALSITI
+152 TVFSVGVSITI
-163 VLIPSYLIMEEP
+163 VLVPSVLIMLEP
-175 DLGTSILVAFSGL
+175 DLGTSILIAFSGL

-202 LAFALF
+202 VALGLLLAS
-208 LAYLPFMWSNIHPF
+208 LPLMWSNMHPF
-222 QKKRVLSFLNP
+222 QKNRVLAFLNP
-233 ESDPLGSGYHLIQS
+233 GSDPTGSGYHLIQS
-247 KIAIGSGGIFGK
+247 KIAIGSGGLFGK

-287 FGFLGVSLLI
+287 FGFLGISLLI

-343 LLPVVGVPLPLISS
+343 LLPVVGIPLPLISS
-357 GGTSMVTIM
+357 GGTSMVTLMI
-366 VGLGMLMSVQTH
+366 GLGMLMSVQTH
-378 RRLLDK
+378 RRLVEK

>member
-1 MFFWKIKKMIANNNK
+1 MTAYNTNK

-31 HIDFPLFLAFM
+31 HIDFPLLVAFLA
-42 VIFMISLTTI
+42 IFMISLTAI

-57 SSIDA
+57 SNIDA
-62 VLNQGIKIMIS
+62 VVNQAIKILIS
-73 IFAMGVVAQFSPL
+73 ISAMAVVAQFSPL
-86 SYARIGPWLYFV
+86 SYGRVGPWLFFL
-98 CLVLLILVLIIGE
+98 CLVLLILVLLIGE
-111 TRNGATRWLNIGIT
+111 TRNGATRWLNIGI

-135 AMPLMIAG
+135 AMPLMIAR
-143 YISRGALPP
+143 YISSGALPP
-152 NVSSVALSITI
+152 TVFSVGVSITI
-163 VLIPSYLIMEEP
+163 VLVPSYLIMEQP
-175 DLGTSILVAFSGL
+175 DLGTSILIAFSGL

-202 LAFALF
+202 AALGLF
-208 LAYLPFMWSNIHPF
+208 LAYLPLMWSNMHPF
-222 QKKRVLSFLNP
+222 QKNRVLAFLNP
-233 ESDPLGSGYHLIQS
+233 GSDPTGSGYHLIQS
-247 KIAIGSGGIFGK
+247 KIAIGSGGFFGK

-287 FGFLGVSLLI
+287 FGFLGISLLI

-343 LLPVVGVPLPLISS
+343 LLPVVGIPLPLISS
-357 GGTSMVTIM
+357 GGTSMLTLM

-378 RRLLDK
+378 RRLVEK

>member
-1 MFFWKIKKMIANNNK
+1 MAYNTNK
-16 DIFSLKPSEG
+16 DIFSLKPSER

-31 HIDFPLFLAFM
+31 HIDFPLLVAFLA
-42 VIFMISLTTI
+42 IFMISLTAI

-57 SSIDA
+57 SNIDA
-62 VLNQGIKIMIS
+62 VVNQAIKILIS
-73 IFAMGVVAQFSPL
+73 ISAMAVVAQFSPL
-86 SYARIGPWLYFV
+86 SYGRVGPWLFFL
-98 CLVLLILVLIIGE
+98 CLVLLILVLLIGE
-111 TRNGATRWLNIGIT
+111 TRNGATRWLNIGI

-135 AMPLMIAG
+135 AMPLMIAR
-143 YISRGALPP
+143 YISSGALPP
-152 NVSSVALSITI
+152 TVFSVGVSITI
-163 VLIPSYLIMEEP
+163 VLVPSYLIMEQP
-175 DLGTSILVAFSGL
+175 DLGTSILIAFSGL

-202 LAFALF
+202 VAFGLF
-208 LAYLPFMWSNIHPF
+208 LAYLPLMWANMHPF
-222 QKKRVLSFLNP
+222 QKNRVLAFLNP
-233 ESDPLGSGYHLIQS
+233 GSDPTGSGYHLIQS

-287 FGFLGVSLLI
+287 FGFLGISLLI

-343 LLPVVGVPLPLISS
+343 LLPVVGIPLPLISS
-357 GGTSMVTIM
+357 GGTSMLTIM

-378 RRLLDK
+378 RRLVEK